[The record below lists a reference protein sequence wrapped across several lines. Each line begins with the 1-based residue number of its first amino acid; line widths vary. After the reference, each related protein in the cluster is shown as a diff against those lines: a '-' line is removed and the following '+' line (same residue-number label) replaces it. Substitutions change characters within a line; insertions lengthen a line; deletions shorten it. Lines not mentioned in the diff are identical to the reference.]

1 MNKNKI
7 VLISLVLFDCG
18 GIGHN
23 YEYVNAVYNA
33 TEKIGWKHYAALPAN
48 FPTINLKKT
57 WTAYLSNCRRL
68 SDKKSHLSPFPRY
81 AGIEEP

>member
-33 TEKIGWKHYAALPAN
+33 LPAN
-48 FPTINLKKT
+48 FLATNLKKT
-57 WTAYLSNCRRL
+57 WTA
-68 SDKKSHLSPFPRY
+68 
-81 AGIEEP
+81 